1 MASSLTGWALAT
13 SIERPMYSGPSATGI
28 SGLSVE
34 SITRIM
40 WLGTTD
46 SVASNQKADIWVSTQ
61 PLSGMPLGSTTSK
74 ADTRSVATSS
84 RRSPRS

>member
-1 MASSLTGWALAT
+1 
-13 SIERPMYSGPSATGI
+13 MYSGPSATGM

-46 SVASNQKADIWVSTQ
+46 SVASNQKADICVNTQ
-61 PLSGMPLGSTTSK
+61 PLSGIAVGNTTSN
-74 ADTRSVATSS
+74 ADTRSVVTSS
-84 RRSPRS
+84 SRSPRS